1 VREWAL
7 PGTKGL
13 AHRLGGLEKEANTGN
28 VSYDP
33 ANHEYMVKTRE
44 AKVEKIAD
52 FIPEQKITM
61 GVEKG
66 DLLILGWGSTYGVIE
81 SVTKELSTEGLQV
94 GHTHLRYIRPFPKN
108 LGEILKNYKKVM
120 IPEINNGQLSKV
132 IRDHF
137 LIEVIQFNKIQGVPI
152 MKAELKYAVKEVLE
166 NM

>member
-1 VREWAL
+1 MAL

-33 ANHEYMVKTRE
+33 ANHEYMIKTRE
-44 AKVEKIAD
+44 AKVDKIAD

-61 GVEKG
+61 GVKKG
-66 DLLILGWGSTYGVIE
+66 DLLILGCGSTYGVLE
-81 SVTKELSTEGLQV
+81 SVTKELAAEGLQV

-108 LGEILKNYKKVM
+108 LGKILKNYKKIM

-132 IRDHF
+132 IRDQF
-137 LIEVIQFNKIQGVPI
+137 LIDVIQFNKIQGVPI
-152 MKAELKYAVKEVLE
+152 MKAELKYAIKEVLE